1 MGEALRRVA
10 GDRGE
15 RRRAPARRL
24 SATRFIPGRLRRRAR
39 ALLLAAA
46 LAPLAGAARLGAQ
59 DGAGALAATDAASAV
74 RLDEGRFTVLA
85 YPGDLTLARSLLAA
99 AGADDTFPGLA
110 RPSRR
115 VVIAVAPDERRFREW
130 IGPSAPDWGEAI
142 AIPALGR
149 IVMKG
154 RWGAARGGDPRVVL
168 RHELAHLAL
177 NEAMGD
183 LPPRWF
189 DEGYASYAAG
199 EWGRDEVLT
208 ANVALLF
215 HRMPALD
222 SLDGRFAHGASEAEG
237 AYALAHR
244 AVAELA
250 AMDRERG
257 LTLFFRHWRESGRM
271 DTAVRRAYGLT
282 LDAFQERWQ
291 SRTRRRYG
299 MLALVGELSL
309 GAGFALLVILPLYVI
324 RRRRDRVKWAE
335 LRRADAVAL
344 ARELE
349 EARNPSLDTDFHAV

>member
-1 MGEALRRVA
+1 M
-10 GDRGE
+10 
-15 RRRAPARRL
+15 RA
-24 SATRFIPGRLRRRAR
+24 I
-39 ALLLAAA
+39 LLLAATA
-46 LAPLAGAARLGAQ
+46 VVGAAPSSAQ
-59 DGAGALAATDAASAV
+59 GRVDAPAMEVADDSSAL

-85 YPGDLTLARSLLAA
+85 FPADLALARSLLAA
-99 AGADDTFPGLA
+99 AGAQDSFPGLP

-115 VVIAVAPDERRFREW
+115 VLVAIAPDDARFRQW

-142 AIPALGR
+142 AVPALSR
-149 IVMKG
+149 IIMKG
-154 RWGAARGGDPRVVL
+154 RWGAARTGDPRVVL

-177 NEAMGD
+177 NEAMGE

-199 EWGRDEVLT
+199 EWGRDQVLT

-222 SLDGRFAHGASEAEG
+222 SLDQRFARGANEAEG

-250 AMDRERG
+250 AMDPQRG
-257 LTLFFRHWRESGRM
+257 LALFFEYWRESGRM

-282 LDAFQERWQ
+282 LDAFEQRWQ
-291 SRTRRRYG
+291 SRTRQRYG
-299 MLALVGELSL
+299 VLALIGELSL

-324 RRRRDRVKWAE
+324 RSRRDRLRWAE
-335 LRRADAVAL
+335 LRRADAAAL
-344 ARELE
+344 ALELE
-349 EARNPSLDTDFHAV
+349 ESRNPSLDTDFHAV